1 MSDMRC
7 NGNELNGKKRGKGKR
22 IMDIPH
28 DSEYNTMEDNGTN
41 MEEYSS
47 PPYKG
52 ILVILPTDVV
62 CANNRECTVRH
73 VILLSHRDS
82 LRLQCV
88 HAAEIIFW
96 DYSSS
101 LSFCVVVKHLI
112 YC

>member
-7 NGNELNGKKRGKGKR
+7 NGNELNGKKKRGKGKR

-62 CANNRECTVRH
+62 CAN
-73 VILLSHRDS
+73 
-82 LRLQCV
+82 
-88 HAAEIIFW
+88 
-96 DYSSS
+96 
-101 LSFCVVVKHLI
+101 K
-112 YC
+112 

>member
-1 MSDMRC
+1 
-7 NGNELNGKKRGKGKR
+7 
-22 IMDIPH
+22 MDIPH
-28 DSEYNTMEDNGTN
+28 DSEYITMEDNGTN

-62 CANNRECTVRH
+62 CANKWGMYTTTCNTPQSQR
-73 VILLSHRDS
+73 LSSLAMHACSRDY
-82 LRLQCV
+82 
-88 HAAEIIFW
+88 FW